1 MKKTSQN
8 MKQLVVGVFILPLLV
23 GTTGACAPQTVEVKI
38 SAKSASQRIEAFARS
53 ANPDLADTVT
63 FPLEETTTEET
74 WQALQIQ
81 VFRVKEGIYENETF
95 IINQDKVIQMGTA
108 FGGQG
113 VNSMVTS
120 DLNGNGDVELLF
132 TYSFG
137 SGIHRT
143 RMAAYAPQYDLGQI
157 IECDSEY
164 LGDLK
169 LVQSSP
175 SDVSVEVLIE
185 GIDNL
190 TETVTLGTLT
200 LVKANSAMNLVLEL
214 NPSLPAN
221 IAENILIFK

>member
-1 MKKTSQN
+1 
-8 MKQLVVGVFILPLLV
+8 
-23 GTTGACAPQTVEVKI
+23 
-38 SAKSASQRIEAFARS
+38 
-53 ANPDLADTVT
+53 
-63 FPLEETTTEET
+63 
-74 WQALQIQ
+74 
-81 VFRVKEGIYENETF
+81 
-95 IINQDKVIQMGTA
+95 
-108 FGGQG
+108 
-113 VNSMVTS
+113 MVTS

-169 LVQSSP
+169 LVQNSL